1 MHLVNVLADM
11 LIVKVVALLATGVP
25 ACEGRETG
33 TQERSH
39 CHVGA
44 GVSILG
50 M

>member
-1 MHLVNVLADM
+1 MNVLVDM

-25 ACEGRETG
+25 ACEGKETG

-39 CHVGA
+39 CHVGVR
-44 GVSILG
+44 VSIPG